1 MISNLEQEYEII
13 LNNYKENQTEE
24 NKKILEENLIKIDK
38 YLTKNYLEEL
48 KKYTQKSNNL
58 NSEQQRLHNI
68 ISIMNERKEER
79 EKLLQTIKELTLNVN
94 LENILNIDKIVSFE
108 NKLKVVDTIINIS
121 SKLNENNSDKAK
133 EILNRKEFKLVLLEF
148 SLIKNATE
156 EEVNNYINSLC
167 KNKIPNTLNNNI
179 KILEYYYDN
188 KNDFPNISIPNM
200 GLIEE
205 KNNIDI
211 DNKKYFIN

>member
-24 NKKILEENLIKIDK
+24 NKKKLEEVLINKDK
-38 YLTKNYLEEL
+38 KETQNYLEEL
-48 KKYTQKSNNL
+48 KKYVQKSNDINK
-58 NSEQQRLHNI
+58 EQQRLLNI
-68 ISIMNERKEER
+68 IYIMNKRKEER
-79 EKLLQTIKELTLNVN
+79 QKLLQIIEELSLNIN
-94 LENILNIDKIVSFE
+94 LENIPNIDKITSFE
-108 NKLKVVDTIINIS
+108 NKSKVVDTIINIS
-121 SKLNENNSDKAK
+121 SKTNEKNVDKTK

-148 SLIKNATE
+148 SLIKNDTE
-156 EEVNNYINSLC
+156 DEINNYVNSIC
-167 KNKIPNTLNNNI
+167 KKIIPNTSNDI
-179 KILEYYYDN
+179 KILEYYYDS

-211 DNKKYFIN
+211 DNKNYFIN